1 MERGGRKPEEAA
13 GEIDVCRNV
22 EGARECTVD
31 LTGCVW
37 MGSKTPGATRDKLPV
52 VFQVVSGVGWVHR
65 VRGLKTSSEGVFFSS
80 GTSTTAPSHLSSEF
94 SLLFEARGCLTTSGS
109 LS

>member
-1 MERGGRKPEEAA
+1 
-13 GEIDVCRNV
+13 
-22 EGARECTVD
+22 
-31 LTGCVW
+31 
-37 MGSKTPGATRDKLPV
+37 MGSKTPGTTRDKSPV
-52 VFQVVSGVGWVHR
+52 VFQEVSGMGWAHR
-65 VRGLKTSSEGVFFSS
+65 VHGLKTSSEGVFFCL